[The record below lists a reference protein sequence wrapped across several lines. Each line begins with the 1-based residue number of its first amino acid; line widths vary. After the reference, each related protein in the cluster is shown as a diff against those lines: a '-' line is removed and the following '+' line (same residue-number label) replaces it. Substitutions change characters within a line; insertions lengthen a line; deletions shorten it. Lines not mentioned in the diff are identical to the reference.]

1 MGASTSLERRSIAV
15 EPGGEATC
23 SVLVRNSGK
32 VVDQYTI
39 SVVGDAQRWA
49 QVEPPVAN
57 LLPGAETTVV
67 VRFRPP
73 RTADVPAGEVPFGI
87 RVLSK
92 EDPDGSVV
100 EEGTL
105 DVSPMTDVRVELAPH
120 RAWGRLGANFEV
132 VVDNAGNRP
141 MDVQLVASD
150 PDEQLRFRLVRSDVT
165 LEPGTTAFVG
175 LRARP
180 FDHFL
185 RGPDRTFPFYVAV
198 NGAGPVPIST
208 QGAMIQRALLPKWLL
223 PVLALLVAALIA
235 LAALWFSLFKPS
247 IQSTARDA
255 AARQVQAVSDTANAA
270 RAQADFAEK
279 VASGEVPPRSGPR
292 AGQPPAG
299 APLPP
304 LPPVAAPPPGTP
316 GGPVVQD
323 PIDFRIATDS
333 PRTTA
338 DNPGEF
344 TDFSSDLPPDKTV
357 LVTDLVLQ
365 NPMGDSGILRIVRQV
380 GDDQMV
386 LLEVG
391 LNNFRDL
398 DYHFVQPLRFKPGER
413 IVLAVSC
420 ANPPGRERCVP
431 SASFSGRIG

>member
-1 MGASTSLERRSIAV
+1 M

-23 SVLVRNSGK
+23 SVLIRNSGK
-32 VVDQYTI
+32 VVDQFTV

-49 QVEPPVAN
+49 RVEPQVAN

-67 VRFRPP
+67 VRFSPP
-73 RTADVPAGEVPFGI
+73 RTADVPAGEVPFGV
-87 RVLSK
+87 RVVSR

-105 DVSPMTDVRVELAPH
+105 DISPMTDVHIELAPR

-132 VVDNAGNRP
+132 VVDNGGNRP

-150 PDEQLRFRLVRSDVT
+150 PDEQLRFRLVRSDLT

-185 RGPDRTFPFYVAV
+185 RGPDRTFPFHVAV
-198 NGAGPVPIST
+198 TGAGPVPIST
-208 QGAMIQRALLPKWLL
+208 EGAMIQRALLPKWLL
-223 PVLALLVAALIA
+223 PLLALLVAALIA
-235 LAALWFSLFKPS
+235 LAALWFSIFKPT

-270 RAQADFAEK
+270 KAQADMAER
-279 VASGEVPPRSGPR
+279 VANGEIPPRNP
-292 AGQPPAG
+292 AGAQKPPAG
-299 APLPP
+299 APLPA
-304 LPPVAAPPPGTP
+304 LPPVAPPPPG
-316 GGPVVQD
+316 GGGGLPAVQD
-323 PIDFRIATDS
+323 PIDFRIATDA
-333 PRTTA
+333 PRVTA
-338 DNPGEF
+338 DNPDQF
-344 TDFSSDLPPDKTV
+344 TDFPSDLPPDKTV

-365 NPMGDSGILRIVRQV
+365 NPLGDSGLLRVLRQV
-380 GDDQMV
+380 GDNQTV

-398 DYHFVQPLRFKPGER
+398 DYHFVEPLRFKPGER
-413 IVLAVSC
+413 IVLAVNC
-420 ANPPGRERCVP
+420 TNPPGPRERCVP